1 MTYSLYNL
9 TKNVQLS
16 VRESIRLTPDNMFT
30 FGVFLGKECVKKGV
44 NGIPYAYEVMDWS
57 EAVKMAQWIL
67 EENEWIQNALK
78 RMRITSVGGCER

>member
-9 TKNVQLS
+9 TKNSQLS
-16 VRESIRLTPDNMFT
+16 VRGPIGLSPDNMFT
-30 FGVFLGKECVKKGV
+30 FGVFLGKECVKKGIDG
-44 NGIPYAYEVMDWS
+44 NPYAYEVMDWS

-78 RMRITSVGGCER
+78 RMRR